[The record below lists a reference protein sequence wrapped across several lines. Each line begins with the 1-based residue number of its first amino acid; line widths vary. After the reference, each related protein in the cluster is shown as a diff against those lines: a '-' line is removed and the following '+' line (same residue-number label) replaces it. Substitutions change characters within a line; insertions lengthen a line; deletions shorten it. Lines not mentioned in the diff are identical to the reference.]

1 MDDGLTGSENQRT
14 FVMSFED
21 FLRYFSAI
29 RTVML
34 WDTGRWVRQARH
46 GHWTRS
52 TAGGGLQNATWT
64 RNPQFALEVFD
75 EPADVYIELGQ
86 EDPRYH
92 LPKAMGQPTLSVEAK
107 HFMSEPQEPKYEHA
121 IGLLVVQHDFGS
133 ADDEE
138 NKGQGVSRLR
148 QFDRENV
155 RAISL
160 PFLKDRNVTL
170 SFVAN
175 PGKYI
180 IVPMRLQAGKPGAFS
195 LRVLSEAEF
204 DLFGDEDANW
214 EDPPR

>member
-1 MDDGLTGSENQRT
+1 M
-14 FVMSFED
+14 
-21 FLRYFSAI
+21 
-29 RTVML
+29 
-34 WDTGRWVRQARH
+34 
-46 GHWTRS
+46 
-52 TAGGGLQNATWT
+52 
-64 RNPQFALEVFD
+64 
-75 EPADVYIELGQ
+75 YIELSQ

-107 HFMSEPQEPKYEHA
+107 KFMSVPQEPKYEHA
-121 IGLLVVQHDFGS
+121 IGILVVQHDFGS

-180 IVPMRLQAGKPGAFS
+180 IVPMRLQAGKTGAFS

-204 DLFGDEDANW
+204 DLFGDEDAKW